1 MGFLR
6 AYVKSMRIYYA
17 FVTGITGWVGVSLYH
32 RLMPDHVNYMRSAM
46 ILLVLF
52 LCWGV
57 NQIFNDYLGLQ
68 EDRINAPN
76 RPMVT

>member
-6 AYVKSMRIYYA
+6 AYVKSMRLYYA

-32 RLMPDHVNYMRSAM
+32 RLMPDHVNYVRSAM

-52 LCWGV
+52 LC
-57 NQIFNDYLGLQ
+57 
-68 EDRINAPN
+68 
-76 RPMVT
+76 